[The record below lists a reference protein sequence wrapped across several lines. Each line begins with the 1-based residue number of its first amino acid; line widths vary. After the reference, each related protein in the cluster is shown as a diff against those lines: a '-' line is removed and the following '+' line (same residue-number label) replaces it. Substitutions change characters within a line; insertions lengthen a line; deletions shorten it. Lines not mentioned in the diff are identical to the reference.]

1 MIKNKKTKI
10 TNMMMMSM
18 IMLILKFQNIVK
30 KQRSYCINNFCRTRK
45 KTKLYM

>member
-30 KQRSYCINNFCRTRK
+30 KQRSYCIN
-45 KTKLYM
+45 